1 MDIVMVGG
9 WVVDG
14 TGAPAYRA
22 DLAVQ
27 DGVVAALGQL
37 QDVEAG
43 QRIDCT
49 GLYLMPG
56 FVDTHVHGDAAVF
69 DPEVQLAALS
79 QGVTTFVVGQDGL
92 SFAPSGPDTM
102 GYVRRYFGA
111 INGSLPDGGQGGRSV
126 DELLRG
132 YDGTTPLN
140 VGYLVP
146 RGNLRLEVMG
156 LDERAPS
163 DGELA
168 RMRRLLAEGME
179 EGALGLSTGLDY
191 VPDRYGDTSELT
203 ALAAEAGRYGGLYV
217 SHMRGYESEAHLGVG
232 EVRAIA
238 RGAGVPAH
246 ISHYH
251 GPAHMLAK
259 LVDDSR
265 ADGVDLTFDSYPYSR
280 GSSIVAM
287 VALPVWVQAGG
298 TEATVAR
305 LRDADVRV
313 RLREAWFAARPD
325 LFARITFAWVDNPD
339 LAWCEGRTLPEAA
352 ETAGADPAEFLCD
365 LLVASDLRASSASR
379 PPTPIRTFVLS
390 CDTPRTW
397 PGRMASFV
405 VASRTPAGGA
415 HSRGCS
421 ASTPASSATTPGGRP
436 VCTSRA
442 IRRVVSASGAGGSFA
457 RAWPLTSSLSTR
469 PPSPTSRRMRT
480 LASRRMGSAT
490 FWSTEWRCCATGG
503 SRSRHLDEHYA
514 VPPERRT
521 ERSTR

>member
-1 MDIVMVGG
+1 MDIVMTGG

-22 DLAVQ
+22 DLAVR
-27 DGVVAALGQL
+27 DGVVAALGRL
-37 QDVEAG
+37 QNVEAA

-102 GYVRRYFGA
+102 GYVIRYFGA
-111 INGSLPDGGQGGRSV
+111 INGTLPDGGQSGRGV

-163 DGELA
+163 EDELA
-168 RMRRLLAEGME
+168 RMRRLLAKGME
-179 EGALGLSTGLDY
+179 EGALGLSTGLEY
-191 VPDRYGDTSELT
+191 VPDRYGDTGELT

-232 EVRAIA
+232 EMHAIA

-265 ADGVDLTFDSYPYSR
+265 ADGIDLTFDSYPYSR

-313 RLREAWFAARPD
+313 RLREAWFAARPE
-325 LFARITFAWVDNPD
+325 LFARITFAWVDHPD

-352 ETAGADPAEFLCD
+352 EAAGSDPADFLCD
-365 LLVASDLRASSASR
+365 LLVACDLRVSCVFLQ
-379 PPTPIRTFVLS
+379 PPTNTDQDVRALLRHPAHMVGSDGVFRGRFPHPRGWGAFARLLGVHTRELGDYTWGEAGLHLAGHPARRFGLDGRGILRPGMAADVVALDPATVTDVATYENPRRPAHGVSHVLVNGVEVLR
-390 CDTPRTW
+390 DGRLTRAT
-397 PGRMASFV
+397 PGRAL
-405 VASRTPAGGA
+405 R
-415 HSRGCS
+415 
-421 ASTPASSATTPGGRP
+421 
-436 VCTSRA
+436 RA
-442 IRRVVSASGAGGSFA
+442 A
-457 RAWPLTSSLSTR
+457 R
-469 PPSPTSRRMRT
+469 
-480 LASRRMGSAT
+480 
-490 FWSTEWRCCATGG
+490 
-503 SRSRHLDEHYA
+503 
-514 VPPERRT
+514 
-521 ERSTR
+521 